1 VDTRTGDVAASHGDG
16 ARAAQACHDVLLAMA
31 GRVPDRALWR
41 LRDWLAAGAT
51 VALRTA
57 VPRTLVRHRVG
68 VTDAERSALRTA
80 VVGWGG
86 SPRLVDA
93 VLHLDEPPAVSA
105 AFGPEGPRPGWDA
118 VDLTLRAVATASPGV
133 RELRR
138 TWRRDAG
145 APARV
150 VLVRVDDDGPDRIA
164 LTGACQR
171 ALRALG
177 DADPRVEV
185 LASSSSVTG
194 YHEAAAAAS
203 ELLWASDGRAG
214 VGAPPPRPAP
224 ATGELVPHG

>member
-1 VDTRTGDVAASHGDG
+1 MDTRTADVGTSRGDG
-16 ARAAQACHDVLLAMA
+16 AEAAQACHDVLLAMA

-41 LRDWLAAGAT
+41 LRDWLAADAAI
-51 VALRTA
+51 ALRTA

-68 VTDAERSALRTA
+68 VTDDERAALRTA
-80 VVGWGG
+80 VLGWDG
-86 SPRLVDA
+86 SARLVDA
-93 VLHLDEPPAVSA
+93 VLHLDEPA
-105 AFGPEGPRPGWDA
+105 ALTATFTPEGPRPGWDA
-118 VDLTLRAVATASPGV
+118 ADLTLRAVATSTSGV

-138 TWRRDAG
+138 TWRRDAD

-150 VLVRVDDDGPDRIA
+150 VLLGVDDDGPDPIV

-185 LASSSSVTG
+185 VSSSSSPTG

-203 ELLWASDGRAG
+203 ELLWAADGRAG
-214 VGAPPPRPAP
+214 AGAPPPRPAP